1 MRKFIKAMLLGTA
14 LTVMPFQICGAAEQ
28 LLKTVTAPQTGSIG
42 GEWAV
47 IALSRSEAEVPDGYY
62 DGYLTSVEEA
72 LAAGNGRLD
81 TRKYTD
87 YARVSLGIASLG
99 ENPQD
104 FRGWNVLEPLKDI
117 DKVKIQGSNGPIWA
131 LIAIDSNDY
140 EGFED
145 TESILLETVLDLQ
158 NEDGGYA
165 LLSGDVSDA
174 DLTAMAMTALS
185 AHQNDEGVNQA
196 IEQGVGFLDQGLA
209 LGYTSC
215 ESYAQCLLAFSSLN
229 QEEKADLCAKELER
243 FSVNGGYTH
252 TVDEAQMNAMS
263 TEQALY
269 SLAAYER
276 MKKGKNRLFDMR
288 DVKGEDPDKGDGNLS
303 CVLSISCETLVDNDA
318 LQKNKRGLV
327 PEDGYILVPE
337 EVGFTEGETVFDVLY
352 RETRERKIHMEYE
365 KTPAYNSIYIEGIGN
380 LYEFDAGPESGWMYR
395 VNGVFPNYG
404 CSAITVSD
412 GDEVEW
418 LYTCDLGRDVG
429 CENVYGE

>member
-1 MRKFIKAMLLGTA
+1 MRKFIKAVLLGAVITTMF
-14 LTVMPFQICGAAEQ
+14 LQTCGAAEQ
-28 LLKTVTAPQTGSIG
+28 LLDTVTAPQIGSIG

-47 IALSRSEAEVPDGYY
+47 IALSRSGAEVPDGYY
-62 DGYLTSVEEA
+62 DGYLDSVEEA
-72 LAAGNGRLD
+72 FASGNGSLN

-117 DKVKIQGSNGPIWA
+117 DKVKVQGSNGPIWA

-158 NEDGGYA
+158 NDDGGYA
-165 LLSGDVSDA
+165 LLSGDTSDA

-185 AHQNDEGVNQA
+185 AHQSDEEVQQA
-196 IEQGVGFLDQGLA
+196 IEQGIRFLDQGLDQ
-209 LGYTSC
+209 GYMSC
-215 ESYAQCLLAFSSLN
+215 ESYAQCLVAFASLN
-229 QEEKADLCAKELER
+229 LEEEAELCVQELEK
-243 FSVNGGYTH
+243 FSVNGGYMH
-252 TVDEAQMNAMS
+252 TVDEAQMNAMA

-276 MKKGKNRLFDMR
+276 MKKGQSRLFDMR
-288 DVKGEDPDKGDGNLS
+288 DTDGDEPNGEDDNLS
-303 CVLSISCETLVDNDA
+303 CKLSISCETLVDNDA
-318 LQKNKRGLV
+318 LQKSKRGLV
-327 PEDGYILVPE
+327 PESGYILAPE
-337 EVGFTEGETVFDVLY
+337 EAGFTEGETVFDVLY

-395 VNGVFPNYG
+395 VNGEFPNYG
-404 CSAITVSD
+404 CSAITLSD
-412 GDEVEW
+412 GDVVEW
-418 LYTCDLGRDVG
+418 LYTCDLGQDIG
-429 CENVYGE
+429 CETMY